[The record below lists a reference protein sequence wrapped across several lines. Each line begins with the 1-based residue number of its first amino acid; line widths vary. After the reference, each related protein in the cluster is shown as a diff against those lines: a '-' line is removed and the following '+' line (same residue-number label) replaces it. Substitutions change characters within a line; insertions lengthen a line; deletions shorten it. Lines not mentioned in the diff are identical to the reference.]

1 MRRRVRA
8 WVMKSS
14 LRSLGAKHSWAVA
27 WLDKGEAR
35 FNRVPVTL
43 TYDDGRP
50 AKKARKRNA

>member
-1 MRRRVRA
+1 MRRRVKA

-14 LRSLGAKHSWAVA
+14 LRSLGTKHSWAVA

-50 AKKARKRNA
+50 AKRRRKR